1 MSFKQIQVI
10 ALVCPEKMLT
20 TSPVA
25 RSTNLAVP
33 SELAVSRYAESAE
46 NTQSHTHFWCP
57 VIKRSRLKSSW
68 TAKSLQVPSA
78 EQVHRYSP
86 FGVNANRV
94 I

>member
-46 NTQSHTHFWCP
+46 NTQSHTHFW
-57 VIKRSRLKSSW
+57 
-68 TAKSLQVPSA
+68 
-78 EQVHRYSP
+78 
-86 FGVNANRV
+86 
-94 I
+94 